1 MSHKRDRIDG
11 TSKVDMEDLRAKDQ
25 TIRALRLG
33 VILMVLIR
41 ENKRVHAI
49 LHFRGI
55 FLLVLDME
63 DYIGVNVTRILVLA
77 LIVGKLATWLE
88 IVLRGVR
95 TLLVPKLRRVQG

>member
-11 TSKVDMEDLRAKDQ
+11 TGKVDIEDLRAKDQ
-25 TIRALRLG
+25 TIRALRLE

-41 ENKRVHAI
+41 VNKRGHAV

-55 FLLVLDME
+55 FLLVLDVE
-63 DYIGVNVTRILVLA
+63 DYIRVNVTRILVLA

-95 TLLVPKLRRVQG
+95 TLLVPKLRRV

>member
-1 MSHKRDRIDG
+1 MSHRRDQIDK
-11 TSKVDMEDLRAKDQ
+11 TSKVDREDLRAKDQ
-25 TIRALRLG
+25 TIRTPRLG

-41 ENKRVHAI
+41 VNKRAHAV
-49 LHFRGI
+49 LHFRGT
-55 FLLVLDME
+55 LLIVLDVE